1 MLEAFSELCMSLC
14 QSVSLCVPCVNDVFV
29 LECDACGSGIGAVL
43 SVKREGDILPV
54 AFFSRQLRGAQMR
67 YSAQELEGL
76 AIFEAIRYFAYYLYG
91 RNFVVLTDHKGLM
104 SLKTGHQENRLI
116 YNWSLRL
123 TEFDFVVEYRRGAL
137 NVVADELSRCHD
149 GSGGSSGGATHL
161 SKAGGDVGSPR
172 QGSPH
177 S

>member
-1 MLEAFSELCMSLC
+1 MMCLFSIAMP
-14 QSVSLCVPCVNDVFV
+14 V
-29 LECDACGSGIGAVL
+29 CGSGIGAVL
-43 SVKREGDILPV
+43 SVKRGGDVLPV
-54 AFFSRQLRGAQMR
+54 ALFSHQLRGAQMR

-76 AIFEAIRYFAYYLYG
+76 AIFEDIRHFAYYLYG
-91 RNFVVLTDHKGLM
+91 RNFVVLTDYKGLM
-104 SLKTGHQENRLI
+104 SLKTGHQGNRRI

-149 GSGGSSGGATHL
+149 ESGGSTHL